1 MEVAYIERRSGV
13 VRKSERCIVV
23 ATKPSIHTEPAPTLP
38 TPDTTVLHAPVDQ
51 RPVNDNRIEF
61 PQTTILQRTRLALS
75 WPNGSIVAVTPPLT
89 EGRMSPRG
97 QGRQVISLRK
107 MTLGSGYRY
116 LMESVA
122 TGDGG
127 RRQSTGLS
135 AYYAEPGTPP
145 GLFLGAGLASL
156 DDGRGV
162 EKGSA
167 VGEEHL
173 FNMLGMC
180 ADPVSGQPLGRQ
192 PNRAHLSL
200 AKRLAERMKTV
211 GSSPGT
217 ADRDEARR
225 RMEAAERVAGGRFR
239 APVAGFDLTF
249 SPSKSVSTAWALADA
264 ETKSVIYDC
273 HRRAIEVV
281 LTYAEKEVF
290 CSRSGTGGVVQE
302 DIEGVVAAAFTHWDS
317 RSGDPQLHDHVVV
330 SNRARSV
337 SDGTWRTLD
346 GRALFKNVVALSELH
361 QGVLSDLLTQSLGW
375 GWDGRT
381 RRHSDQL
388 RYEVTGIPEA
398 LMAEFSSRSAVVEV
412 RKNEL
417 VAAYAGA
424 HGHQPSDVAVL
435 KLRQQATL
443 ETRPA
448 KEHRSLDE
456 LSRQWRDRA
465 ERYVGTEQSSWV
477 AGLAGRNDLPL
488 LHFGDLADEILD
500 DAAGVAVR
508 TVAERRATFSR
519 ANLLAEV
526 HRQFQGVRFAS
537 PEDRIV
543 VVERTADLATAQS
556 LVISAPELHSTPQ
569 RLRRA
574 DGTSRFRAKGHEI
587 YTTATLS
594 EAEARLLEAGQRT
607 DGPATALNT
616 VAAISWSN
624 LPGRDHLLGPDQA
637 AAIRQI
643 ATSGRSLDLLVG
655 PAGTGKSTTMAGLR
669 AVWESAYGPGSVRGL
684 APSAAAADVLAGELG
699 IETENIAKWLFEH
712 RRTLD
717 CQGATAPEVEMVRW
731 QLRKDH
737 LVIVDEASLAGTF
750 SLAELVTAAESAGA
764 KILLVGDHAQL
775 SAVEAGGMFAALVR
789 DRGDLVTELTD
800 VRRFH
805 HDWEKTASV
814 ALRAGSSDA
823 IDDYQAHE
831 RIASGNR
838 DEMLDALYGAWKGDI
853 EAGAISMMIAGD
865 LVTVSE
871 LNARARAD
879 RVAAGHVTEDG
890 VTLAGGATAGVG
902 DQVVT
907 RQNDRR
913 LSTGRRWVRNGDTWI
928 VTATGPDGSMT
939 VSRSEGGSHV
949 VLPPAY
955 VAERVELGYAS
966 TAHRAQGRTVDTAH
980 AMVSPTT
987 SREVLYVMA
996 TRGREVNRLYVD
1008 THYDPDPE
1016 TSHDQ
1021 TREPQMARDVLI
1033 GALRNEGVD
1042 VAAHDMMR
1050 RQQEDAEGMERLSA
1064 EYFTLAAAA
1073 QAERWDTLLACA
1085 GFTEPELQSVRS
1097 SDALGQLTAS
1107 LRRAEARRLDI
1118 DTALPKLVGGRAF
1131 DGAGDIAATVTA
1143 RVDRWTQAAGGR
1155 RRSSDDY
1162 VAGLIP
1168 RARGITDPEMARALA
1183 ERDHAM
1189 QTRARVVA
1197 IQAIESGQPWTKAL
1211 GAIPEDPARRA
1222 RWVREISTVA
1232 AYRDRWHITGN
1243 ETIGSAVDGVSS
1255 EQAIQ
1260 RRLAEGA
1267 AARARA
1273 VSDGALRAQPRDDLA
1288 PQIGV
1293 ERGVEL

>member
-1 MEVAYIERRSGV
+1 
-13 VRKSERCIVV
+13 
-23 ATKPSIHTEPAPTLP
+23 
-38 TPDTTVLHAPVDQ
+38 
-51 RPVNDNRIEF
+51 
-61 PQTTILQRTRLALS
+61 
-75 WPNGSIVAVTPPLT
+75 
-89 EGRMSPRG
+89 
-97 QGRQVISLRK
+97 VISLRK

-122 TGDGG
+122 SGDGG
-127 RRQSTGLS
+127 RHRSTSLS
-135 AYYAEPGTPP
+135 AYYAESGTPP
-145 GLFLGAGLASL
+145 GIFLGAGLASL
-156 DDGRGV
+156 DGGRGV

-167 VGEEHL
+167 VTEEHL
-173 FNMLGMC
+173 FNLLGMC
-180 ADPVSGQPLGRQ
+180 ADPVSGRPLGRQ

-200 AKRLAERMKTV
+200 AKRLAERMK
-211 GSSPGT
+211 SSTAPSGT
-217 ADRDEARR
+217 AERAEALR
-225 RMEAAERVAGGRFR
+225 RMEAEERVAGTRFR

-264 ETKSVIYDC
+264 ETKAVIYEC
-273 HRRAIEVV
+273 HRRAVDVV

-290 CSRSGTGGVVQE
+290 SSRSGTGGVIQE

-375 GWDGRT
+375 GWDGRS

-388 RYEVTGIPEA
+388 RYEVTGIPEG
-398 LMAEFSSRSAVVEV
+398 LMAEFSKRSAAVEV
-412 RKNEL
+412 RKDEL
-417 VAAYAGA
+417 VAAYAST

-456 LSRQWRDRA
+456 LTGQWRDRA
-465 ERYVGTEQSSWV
+465 ERYVGTEQGSWV
-477 AGLAGRNDLPL
+477 AELAGRNDLPF
-488 LHFGDLADEILD
+488 LHVGDLADEILD

-508 TVAERRATFSR
+508 TVAERRATFSQ
-519 ANLLAEV
+519 ANLLAEL
-526 HRQFQGVRFAS
+526 HRQFQGVRFAT
-537 PEDRIV
+537 PEDRIAV
-543 VVERTADLATAQS
+543 VDRTADLATARS
-556 LVISAPELHSTPQ
+556 LVISAPELHHTPE
-569 RLRRA
+569 RLRRP

-587 YTTATLS
+587 YTTATLL
-594 EAEARLLEAGQRT
+594 EAEARLLEAGKRM
-607 DGPATALNT
+607 DGPGAALDA
-616 VAAISWSN
+616 VAVVTGSN
-624 LPGRDHLLGPDQA
+624 LPGRDQVLGPDQSA
-637 AAIRQI
+637 AVRQI

-669 AVWESAYGPGSVRGL
+669 AVWERAYGPGSVRGL
-684 APSAAAADVLAGELG
+684 APSAAAAEVLAGELG

-717 CQGATAPEVEMVRW
+717 YPHAIGSEAELARW
-731 QLRKDH
+731 RFRKDD
-737 LVIVDEASLAGTF
+737 LVIVDEASLAGT
-750 SLAELVTAAESAGA
+750 LALDELVTAAEGAGA
-764 KILLVGDHAQL
+764 KILLAGDHAQL
-775 SAVEAGGMFAALVR
+775 SAVEAGGMFATLVR
-789 DRGDLVTELTD
+789 DRGNLVTELTD

-805 HDWEKTASV
+805 HDWEKRASV

-831 RIASGNR
+831 RVASGNR
-838 DEMLDALYGAWKGDI
+838 DEMLDALYRAWKDDI
-853 EAGAISMMIAGD
+853 EAGAISLMIAGD
-865 LVTVSE
+865 LATAGE

-879 RVAAGHVTEDG
+879 RVVAGLVTQEG
-890 VTLAGGATAGVG
+890 VTLSGGATVGVG

-913 LSTGRRWVRNGDTWI
+913 LTAGRRWVRNGDTWT
-928 VTATGPDGSMT
+928 VTGVDPDGSMT
-939 VSRSEGGSHV
+939 VSRIEGSSQVLLPADYVSEH
-949 VLPPAY
+949 
-955 VAERVELGYAS
+955 VELGYAS

-987 SREVLYVMA
+987 TREVLYVMA
-996 TRGREVNRLYVD
+996 TRGREVNHLYVD

-1016 TSHDQ
+1016 TSHGQ
-1021 TREPQMARDVLI
+1021 TREPQITRDVLI
-1033 GALRNEGVD
+1033 GALRNEGAD

-1050 RQQEDAEGMERLSA
+1050 RQQSQAEGMERLAA
-1064 EYFTLAAAA
+1064 EYLTLASAAR
-1073 QAERWDTLLACA
+1073 AERWDTLLAHA
-1085 GFTEPELQSVRS
+1085 GFTEAELQSVRS
-1097 SDALGQLTAS
+1097 SDALDQLTAS

-1118 DTALPKLVGGRAF
+1118 DSALPKLVSGRAF
-1131 DGAGDIAATVTA
+1131 GGAGDIATTVTA
-1143 RVDRWTQAAGGR
+1143 RVDRWTQAAGSR

-1168 RARGITDPEMARALA
+1168 RARGITDPDMARALA
-1183 ERDHAM
+1183 ERDQAM
-1189 QTRARVVA
+1189 QTRTRGMA
-1197 IQAIESGQPWTKAL
+1197 IQAIESGRPWVKAL
-1211 GAIPEDPARRA
+1211 GATPEDPARRA
-1222 RWVREISTVA
+1222 RWVREVSTVA

-1243 ETIGSAVDGVSS
+1243 DTIGSSGDGVSS

-1273 VSDGALRAQPRDDLA
+1273 VSDGALRAQPRDDHA
-1288 PQIGV
+1288 PQINV